1 MVGAGLGIALAPR
14 TAVMNRL
21 ASIKV
26 ISLGGTVPARR
37 VLVVIARTAPHTPV
51 ETAFHKLLVE
61 IGTSYDPGL
70 SRPRRGPLLVSDAF
84 TPLC

>member
-37 VLVVIARTAPHTPV
+37 VLVGQRKDRADTPV
-51 ETAFHKLLVE
+51 EAAFHKLLVE
-61 IGTSYDPGL
+61 IGTSYDP
-70 SRPRRGPLLVSDAF
+70 D
-84 TPLC
+84 

>member
-37 VLVVIARTAPHTPV
+37 VLVGHRKDRADTPV
-51 ETAFHKLLVE
+51 EAAFHKLLVE
-61 IGTSYDPGL
+61 IGTSYDPE
-70 SRPRRGPLLVSDAF
+70 
-84 TPLC
+84 

>member
-26 ISLGGTVPARR
+26 ISLGGTVPSRR
-37 VLVVIARTAPHTPV
+37 VLVGQRKDRADTPV
-51 ETAFHKLLVE
+51 EAAFHKLLVE
-61 IGTSYDPGL
+61 IGASYDP
-70 SRPRRGPLLVSDAF
+70 D
-84 TPLC
+84 